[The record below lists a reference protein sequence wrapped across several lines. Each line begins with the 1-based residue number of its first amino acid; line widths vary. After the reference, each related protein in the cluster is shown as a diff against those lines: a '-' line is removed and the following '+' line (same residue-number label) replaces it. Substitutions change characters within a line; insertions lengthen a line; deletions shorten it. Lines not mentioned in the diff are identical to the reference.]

1 MNYNRKIMRLEL
13 SAEKALN
20 GGYYYAELLLPAA
33 DYEIKDAMQRT
44 RAGGR
49 ENTVEVSIL
58 ECDILPD
65 LQDIRLDTFSLDE
78 LNFLA
83 KRLASLP
90 DEELPVFYAVT
101 EQIFNDADENPV
113 SIKDLINCTYG
124 LDTVPVAHN
133 VSNLSE
139 LGRFAFENE
148 LLSDLE
154 GIPESAVP
162 FLNAEQIGRVQQK
175 NDNGVFEGR
184 LYIPTVHYD
193 RPEIYDGVTL
203 PEEEP
208 ENAAFLLKV
217 GAYPK
222 SAFFDE
228 DPALHDLC
236 LPADSDELFN
246 VTAKCGEPEINLC
259 FCYEFYSSIPQITSD
274 MFDSMEEI
282 DELNTLAQR
291 IAAMSESEQTKFKA
305 VLDAENTASI
315 HDALNAAQNLWR
327 YEFTAEPD
335 TADAFFKKYILENT
349 STEFDSRWLEN
360 LLPRN
365 EADKLLGRIG
375 AAVTD
380 YGVISARNGHLFKP
394 VPYDEPEA
402 KELKTQA
409 MTEEKLDVIE
419 ILDRRALFS
428 NGRLMPEQIPEGL
441 YAYDLRHSDDGGRF
455 CSIEPKV
462 GVNHGGTVLMRD
474 ILDFGE
480 SGYIPLDEDTEPN
493 FLGETRQY
501 RSLPRKKPRTKPCR
515 WEVCNMSISTVTTD
529 DLRHMNGKE
538 GLVLQGC
545 GGDPQEWLDGINEL
559 LTDEGILKDGSKFEN
574 ISVFQNGSLTNI
586 LFPFEDGVEIDMG
599 KLAMWR
605 LHSHEQFGGTWLSDY
620 VPNRLGGFITEHEP
634 DKIKPDCRLIGEDG
648 NIFNL
653 MGLAARTLR
662 HNGLAEQA
670 TEMAGRIHECGSY
683 DEALCIIG
691 EYVNITG
698 SEESEDEDEG
708 MGMRL

>member
-1 MNYNRKIMRLEL
+1 MNYNRKIMKLEL

-44 RAGGR
+44 RAVGR

-58 ECDILPD
+58 ECDILPE

-78 LNFLA
+78 LNFFA
-83 KRLASLP
+83 KRLSSLP
-90 DEELPVFYAVT
+90 DEERPVFYAVT
-101 EQIFNDADENPV
+101 EQIFDDADNTETPV
-113 SIKDLINCTYG
+113 SIRDLINCTYG

-175 NDNGVFEGR
+175 NDSGVFEGR

-222 SAFFDE
+222 SAFSDE

-246 VTAKCGEPEINLC
+246 VTDKCGEPEINLC

-305 VLDAENTASI
+305 VLNAEDTATLKG
-315 HDALNAAQNLWR
+315 ALDIAQNLWR

-349 STEFDSRWLEN
+349 STEFDSKWLEN

-365 EADKLLGRIG
+365 EADKLLGRLG

-419 ILDRRALFS
+419 VLDRRALFS

-455 CSIEPKV
+455 CAIEPKV

-493 FLGETRQY
+493 FLGDEMTPSEFAEEEVQDETMQ
-501 RSLPRKKPRTKPCR
+501 
-515 WEVCNMSISTVTTD
+515 M
-529 DLRHMNGKE
+529 
-538 GLVLQGC
+538 
-545 GGDPQEWLDGINEL
+545 GG
-559 LTDEGILKDGSKFEN
+559 
-574 ISVFQNGSLTNI
+574 
-586 LFPFEDGVEIDMG
+586 M
-599 KLAMWR
+599 
-605 LHSHEQFGGTWLSDY
+605 
-620 VPNRLGGFITEHEP
+620 
-634 DKIKPDCRLIGEDG
+634 
-648 NIFNL
+648 
-653 MGLAARTLR
+653 
-662 HNGLAEQA
+662 
-670 TEMAGRIHECGSY
+670 
-683 DEALCIIG
+683 
-691 EYVNITG
+691 
-698 SEESEDEDEG
+698 
-708 MGMRL
+708 

>member
-44 RAGGR
+44 RAVGR

-58 ECDILPD
+58 ECDILPE
-65 LQDIRLDTFSLDE
+65 LQDIRLDTFGIDE
-78 LNFLA
+78 LNFFA
-83 KRLASLP
+83 KRLSSLSN
-90 DEELPVFYAVT
+90 EELPVFYAVT
-101 EQIFNDADENPV
+101 EQIFGDADENENPV

-133 VSNLSE
+133 VSNLAE

-175 NDNGVFEGR
+175 NDKGIFEGN
-184 LYIPTVHYD
+184 LYIPTVHYE
-193 RPEIYDGVTL
+193 RPEIYDGKSL
-203 PEEEP
+203 PEEEA
-208 ENAAFLLKV
+208 ENSVFLLKV
-217 GAYPK
+217 GSYPK
-222 SAFFDE
+222 HSFSAGT
-228 DPALHDLC
+228 PALYDLR
-236 LPADSDELFN
+236 LPADSDKLFN
-246 VTAKCGEPEINLC
+246 ITRACGEPEINLC
-259 FCYEFYSSIPQITSD
+259 FCYEFYSSVPQITSD
-274 MFDSMEEI
+274 MFESMEEI
-282 DELNTLAQR
+282 DELNSLAQR
-291 IAAMSESEQTKFKA
+291 ITRMSEAEQVKFKA
-305 VLDAENTASI
+305 ILDAENTASV

-335 TADAFFKKYILENT
+335 TADAFFKKYIIENT

-360 LLPRN
+360 LIPRN
-365 EADKLLGRIG
+365 EADKLLGRLG

-409 MTEEKLDVIE
+409 LTEEKLDVIE
-419 ILDRRALFS
+419 VLDRRALFS
-428 NGRLMPEQIPEGL
+428 NGRLIPEQIPEGL
-441 YAYDLRHSDDGGRF
+441 YAYDLRHSDDGDRF

-493 FLGETRQY
+493 FLGET
-501 RSLPRKKPRTKPCR
+501 
-515 WEVCNMSISTVTTD
+515 MTVS
-529 DLRHMNGKE
+529 E
-538 GLVLQGC
+538 
-545 GGDPQEWLDGINEL
+545 
-559 LTDEGILKDGSKFEN
+559 F
-574 ISVFQNGSLTNI
+574 
-586 LFPFEDGVEIDMG
+586 
-599 KLAMWR
+599 
-605 LHSHEQFGGTWLSDY
+605 
-620 VPNRLGGFITEHEP
+620 
-634 DKIKPDCRLIGEDG
+634 
-648 NIFNL
+648 
-653 MGLAARTLR
+653 
-662 HNGLAEQA
+662 AEEEAQ
-670 TEMAGRIHECGSY
+670 
-683 DEALCIIG
+683 DEAMQMG
-691 EYVNITG
+691 
-698 SEESEDEDEG
+698 G
-708 MGMRL
+708 M

>member
-1 MNYNRKIMRLEL
+1 MTHNRKIMRLEL
-13 SAEKALN
+13 SAEN
-20 GGYYYAELLLPAA
+20 PVHGGYYYAELLLPAA

-44 RAGGR
+44 RAVGR

-58 ECDILPD
+58 ECDILPE

-83 KRLASLP
+83 KRLSSLP

-133 VSNLSE
+133 VSNLAE

-175 NDNGVFEGR
+175 NDNGVFEGG

-193 RPEIYDGVTL
+193 RPEVYDGKSL
-203 PEEEP
+203 PEEKAD
-208 ENAAFLLKV
+208 NSVFLLKV
-217 GAYPK
+217 GSYPK
-222 SAFFDE
+222 HSFSAGT
-228 DPALHDLC
+228 PALYDLR
-236 LPADSDELFN
+236 LPADSDKLFN
-246 VTAKCGEPEINLC
+246 ITRACGEPEINLC
-259 FCYEFYSSIPQITSD
+259 FCYEFYSSVPQITSD
-274 MFDSMEEI
+274 MFESMEEI
-282 DELNTLAQR
+282 DELNSLAQR
-291 IAAMSESEQTKFKA
+291 ITRMSETEQVKFKA

-315 HDALNAAQNLWR
+315 QDALNAAQNLWR

-335 TADAFFKKYILENT
+335 TADAFFKKYIYENT
-349 STEFDSRWLEN
+349 STEFDSKWLEN

-409 MTEEKLDVIE
+409 LTEEKLDVIE
-419 ILDRRALFS
+419 VLDRRALFS

-441 YAYDLRHSDDGGRF
+441 YAYDLRHSDDGDRF

-493 FLGETRQY
+493 FLGDEMTP
-501 RSLPRKKPRTKPCR
+501 SEFAEE
-515 WEVCNMSISTVTTD
+515 EV
-529 DLRHMNGKE
+529 
-538 GLVLQGC
+538 Q
-545 GGDPQEWLDGINEL
+545 
-559 LTDEGILKDGSKFEN
+559 
-574 ISVFQNGSLTNI
+574 
-586 LFPFEDGVEIDMG
+586 
-599 KLAMWR
+599 
-605 LHSHEQFGGTWLSDY
+605 
-620 VPNRLGGFITEHEP
+620 
-634 DKIKPDCRLIGEDG
+634 
-648 NIFNL
+648 
-653 MGLAARTLR
+653 
-662 HNGLAEQA
+662 
-670 TEMAGRIHECGSY
+670 
-683 DEALCIIG
+683 DEAMQMG
-691 EYVNITG
+691 
-698 SEESEDEDEG
+698 G
-708 MGMRL
+708 M

>member
-44 RAGGR
+44 RAVGR

-58 ECDILPD
+58 ECDILPE

-78 LNFLA
+78 LNFFA

-90 DEELPVFYAVT
+90 NEELPVFYAVT

-139 LGRFAFENE
+139 LGRFAFENG
-148 LLSDLE
+148 LLSYLDD
-154 GIPESAVP
+154 IPESAIP

-175 NDNGVFEGR
+175 NDSGVFEDR

-203 PEEEP
+203 PDEEP
-208 ENAAFLLKV
+208 SDFAIRLLVSGTPEHIKGDPVDRAIWLNLPMASDILANYAAAFN
-217 GAYPK
+217 
-222 SAFFDE
+222 E
-228 DPALHDLC
+228 
-236 LPADSDELFN
+236 ADIGDCVYYDFES
-246 VTAKCGEPEINLC
+246 V
-259 FCYEFYSSIPQITSD
+259 IPQITSE
-274 MFDSMEEI
+274 MFGSMSDVQALNKLAAEI
-282 DELNTLAQR
+282 S
-291 IAAMSESEQTKFKA
+291 IMSEAEQVKFRA
-305 VLDAENTASI
+305 VLDAENTATVK
-315 HDALNAAQNLWR
+315 DALNAAQNLWR

-380 YGVISARNGHLFKP
+380 YGVISARNGHLFEP

-409 MTEEKLDVIE
+409 LTEEKLDVIE
-419 ILDRRALFS
+419 VLDRRALFS
-428 NGRLMPEQIPEGL
+428 NGRLMSEQIPEGL
-441 YAYDLRHSDDGGRF
+441 YAYDLRHSDDSDRF

-493 FLGETRQY
+493 FLGEEMTAEEFAEEEAQDE
-501 RSLPRKKPRTKPCR
+501 T
-515 WEVCNMSISTVTTD
+515 MQ
-529 DLRHMNGKE
+529 M
-538 GLVLQGC
+538 
-545 GGDPQEWLDGINEL
+545 GGMQL
-559 LTDEGILKDGSKFEN
+559 
-574 ISVFQNGSLTNI
+574 
-586 LFPFEDGVEIDMG
+586 
-599 KLAMWR
+599 
-605 LHSHEQFGGTWLSDY
+605 
-620 VPNRLGGFITEHEP
+620 
-634 DKIKPDCRLIGEDG
+634 
-648 NIFNL
+648 
-653 MGLAARTLR
+653 
-662 HNGLAEQA
+662 
-670 TEMAGRIHECGSY
+670 
-683 DEALCIIG
+683 
-691 EYVNITG
+691 
-698 SEESEDEDEG
+698 
-708 MGMRL
+708 

>member
-1 MNYNRKIMRLEL
+1 MTYNRKIMRLEL

-44 RAGGR
+44 RAVGR

-58 ECDILPD
+58 ECDILPE

-101 EQIFNDADENPV
+101 EQIFNEADENPV
-113 SIKDLINCTYG
+113 SIKDLINCTYS

-154 GIPESAVP
+154 GIPKSAVP

-222 SAFFDE
+222 STFSDE
-228 DPALHDLC
+228 DPALHDLR

-246 VTAKCGEPEINLC
+246 VTDKCGEPEIDLC

-291 IAAMSESEQTKFKA
+291 IAAMSESEQVMFKA

-315 HDALNAAQNLWR
+315 QDAMNVAQNLWR
-327 YEFTAEPD
+327 YEFSAMPD
-335 TADAFFKKYILENT
+335 TADAFFKNYVAENADT
-349 STEFDSRWLEN
+349 RFDSRWLGG
-360 LLPRN
+360 LFARN
-365 EADKLLGRIG
+365 EGERLLGRLG
-375 AAVTD
+375 ATLTD
-380 YGVISARNGHLFKP
+380 YGVISARNGHLFEP
-394 VPYDEPEA
+394 VPYDEPEV
-402 KELKTQA
+402 KEIEEQA
-409 MTEEKLDVIE
+409 MTDEKLDVIE
-419 ILDRRALFS
+419 ILDRKALFS
-428 NGRLMPEQIPEGL
+428 NGRLMPEEIPEGL

-455 CSIEPKV
+455 CSVEPRV
-462 GVNHGGTVLMRD
+462 GVNHGGTVLLKEA
-474 ILDFGE
+474 LDFGE
-480 SGYIPLDEDTEPN
+480 CGYISLDEDTEPN
-493 FLGETRQY
+493 FLGET
-501 RSLPRKKPRTKPCR
+501 
-515 WEVCNMSISTVTTD
+515 MTVS
-529 DLRHMNGKE
+529 E
-538 GLVLQGC
+538 
-545 GGDPQEWLDGINEL
+545 
-559 LTDEGILKDGSKFEN
+559 F
-574 ISVFQNGSLTNI
+574 
-586 LFPFEDGVEIDMG
+586 
-599 KLAMWR
+599 
-605 LHSHEQFGGTWLSDY
+605 
-620 VPNRLGGFITEHEP
+620 
-634 DKIKPDCRLIGEDG
+634 
-648 NIFNL
+648 
-653 MGLAARTLR
+653 
-662 HNGLAEQA
+662 AEEEAQ
-670 TEMAGRIHECGSY
+670 
-683 DEALCIIG
+683 DEAMQMG
-691 EYVNITG
+691 
-698 SEESEDEDEG
+698 G
-708 MGMRL
+708 M

>member
-1 MNYNRKIMRLEL
+1 MTYNRKIMRLEL

-44 RAGGR
+44 RAVGR

-58 ECDILPD
+58 ECDILPE

-78 LNFLA
+78 LNFFA

-90 DEELPVFYAVT
+90 NEELPVFYAVT

-162 FLNAEQIGRVQQK
+162 FLNAEQIGIVQQK

-193 RPEIYDGVTL
+193 RPEIYDGETL

-222 SAFFDE
+222 STFSDE

-246 VTAKCGEPEINLC
+246 VTDKCGEPEINLC

-305 VLDAENTASI
+305 VLNAEDTATLKG
-315 HDALNAAQNLWR
+315 ALDIAQNLWR
-327 YEFTAEPD
+327 YEFAAEPD
-335 TADAFFKKYILENT
+335 TADTFFKDYVAENADT
-349 STEFDSRWLEN
+349 RFDNRWLGG
-360 LLPRN
+360 LFARN
-365 EADKLLGRIG
+365 EGERLLGRLG
-375 AAVTD
+375 ATLTD

-409 MTEEKLDVIE
+409 LTEEKLDVIE
-419 ILDRRALFS
+419 VLDRRALFS

-441 YAYDLRHSDDGGRF
+441 YAYDLRHSDDGDRF

-462 GVNHGGTVLMRD
+462 GVNHGGTVLLKEV
-474 ILDFGE
+474 LDFGE
-480 SGYIPLDEDTEPN
+480 QGYISLDEDTEPN
-493 FLGETRQY
+493 FLGDEMTPSEFAEEEAQDET
-501 RSLPRKKPRTKPCR
+501 
-515 WEVCNMSISTVTTD
+515 M
-529 DLRHMNGKE
+529 HM
-538 GLVLQGC
+538 
-545 GGDPQEWLDGINEL
+545 GGMQL
-559 LTDEGILKDGSKFEN
+559 
-574 ISVFQNGSLTNI
+574 
-586 LFPFEDGVEIDMG
+586 
-599 KLAMWR
+599 
-605 LHSHEQFGGTWLSDY
+605 
-620 VPNRLGGFITEHEP
+620 
-634 DKIKPDCRLIGEDG
+634 
-648 NIFNL
+648 
-653 MGLAARTLR
+653 
-662 HNGLAEQA
+662 
-670 TEMAGRIHECGSY
+670 
-683 DEALCIIG
+683 
-691 EYVNITG
+691 
-698 SEESEDEDEG
+698 
-708 MGMRL
+708 

>member
-44 RAGGR
+44 RAVGR

-58 ECDILPD
+58 ECDILPE

-78 LNFLA
+78 LNFFA

-133 VSNLSE
+133 VSNLAE

-175 NDNGVFEGR
+175 NDKGIFEGN

-193 RPEIYDGVTL
+193 RPEVYDGKSL
-203 PEEEP
+203 PEEEA
-208 ENAAFLLKV
+208 ENSVFLLKV
-217 GAYPK
+217 GSYPK
-222 SAFFDE
+222 HSFSAGT
-228 DPALHDLC
+228 PALYDLR
-236 LPADSDELFN
+236 LPANSDKLFN
-246 VTAKCGEPEINLC
+246 ITRACGEPEINLC
-259 FCYEFYSSIPQITSD
+259 FCYEFYSSVPQITSD
-274 MFDSMEEI
+274 MFESMEEI
-282 DELNTLAQR
+282 DELNSLAQR
-291 IAAMSESEQTKFKA
+291 ITRMSEAEQVKFKA
-305 VLDAENTASI
+305 ILDAENTASI
-315 HDALNAAQNLWR
+315 QDALNVAQNLWR

-349 STEFDSRWLEN
+349 STEFDSKWLEN

-375 AAVTD
+375 ATLTD

-409 MTEEKLDVIE
+409 LTEEKLDVIE
-419 ILDRRALFS
+419 VLDRRALFS

-441 YAYDLRHSDDGGRF
+441 YAYDLRHSDDGDRF

-493 FLGETRQY
+493 FLGETMTV
-501 RSLPRKKPRTKPCR
+501 SEFAEE
-515 WEVCNMSISTVTTD
+515 EVQDET
-529 DLRHMNGKE
+529 
-538 GLVLQGC
+538 LQM
-545 GGDPQEWLDGINEL
+545 GG
-559 LTDEGILKDGSKFEN
+559 
-574 ISVFQNGSLTNI
+574 
-586 LFPFEDGVEIDMG
+586 M
-599 KLAMWR
+599 
-605 LHSHEQFGGTWLSDY
+605 
-620 VPNRLGGFITEHEP
+620 
-634 DKIKPDCRLIGEDG
+634 
-648 NIFNL
+648 
-653 MGLAARTLR
+653 
-662 HNGLAEQA
+662 
-670 TEMAGRIHECGSY
+670 
-683 DEALCIIG
+683 
-691 EYVNITG
+691 
-698 SEESEDEDEG
+698 
-708 MGMRL
+708 

>member
-1 MNYNRKIMRLEL
+1 MTYNRKIMRLEL

-33 DYEIKDAMQRT
+33 DYELKDAMQRT

-58 ECDILPD
+58 ECDILPE

-90 DEELPVFYAVT
+90 NEELPVFYAVT

-154 GIPESAVP
+154 DIPESAVP

-193 RPEIYDGVTL
+193 RPEIYDGKSL
-203 PEEEP
+203 PEEEA
-208 ENAAFLLKV
+208 ENSVFLLKV
-217 GAYPK
+217 GSYPK
-222 SAFFDE
+222 HSFSAGT
-228 DPALHDLC
+228 PALYDLR
-236 LPADSDELFN
+236 LPADSDKLFN
-246 VTAKCGEPEINLC
+246 ITRACGEPEINLC
-259 FCYEFYSSIPQITSD
+259 FCYEFYSSVPQITSD
-274 MFDSMEEI
+274 MFESMEGI
-282 DELNTLAQR
+282 DELNSLAQR
-291 IAAMSESEQTKFKA
+291 ITRMSEAEQVKFKA
-305 VLDAENTASI
+305 ILDAENTASI

-327 YEFTAEPD
+327 YGFTAESHSAD
-335 TADAFFKKYILENT
+335 TFFKEYLSENT
-349 STEFDSRWLEN
+349 DTRFDNRWLGG
-360 LLPRN
+360 LFARN
-365 EADKLLGRIG
+365 EGERLLGRIG

-380 YGVISARNGHLFKP
+380 YGVISARNGHLFEP

-409 MTEEKLDVIE
+409 LTEEKLDFIE
-419 ILDRRALFS
+419 VLDRRALFS
-428 NGRLMPEQIPEGL
+428 NGRLIPEQIPEGL
-441 YAYDLRHSDDGGRF
+441 YAYDLRHSDDGDRF
-455 CSIEPKV
+455 CAIEPKV

-493 FLGETRQY
+493 FLGETMTAVEFAEEEAQ
-501 RSLPRKKPRTKPCR
+501 
-515 WEVCNMSISTVTTD
+515 
-529 DLRHMNGKE
+529 
-538 GLVLQGC
+538 
-545 GGDPQEWLDGINEL
+545 
-559 LTDEGILKDGSKFEN
+559 DE
-574 ISVFQNGSLTNI
+574 
-586 LFPFEDGVEIDMG
+586 
-599 KLAMWR
+599 AM
-605 LHSHEQFGGTWLSDY
+605 Q
-620 VPNRLGGFITEHEP
+620 LGG
-634 DKIKPDCRLIGEDG
+634 
-648 NIFNL
+648 
-653 MGLAARTLR
+653 M
-662 HNGLAEQA
+662 
-670 TEMAGRIHECGSY
+670 
-683 DEALCIIG
+683 
-691 EYVNITG
+691 
-698 SEESEDEDEG
+698 
-708 MGMRL
+708 

>member
-1 MNYNRKIMRLEL
+1 MTYNRKIMRLEL

-58 ECDILPD
+58 ECDILPE

-90 DEELPVFYAVT
+90 NEELPVFYAVT
-101 EQIFNDADENPV
+101 EQIFGDADENENPV

-133 VSNLSE
+133 VSNLAE
-139 LGRFAFENE
+139 LGRFAFEND
-148 LLSDLE
+148 LLSDLD

-175 NDNGVFEGR
+175 NDNGVFEGN

-193 RPEIYDGVTL
+193 RPEIYDGKNL
-203 PEEEP
+203 PEEEA
-208 ENAAFLLKV
+208 ENSVFLLKV
-217 GAYPK
+217 GSYPK
-222 SAFFDE
+222 HSFSAGT
-228 DPALHDLC
+228 PALYDLR
-236 LPADSDELFN
+236 LPADSDKLFN
-246 VTAKCGEPEINLC
+246 ITRACGEPEINLC
-259 FCYEFYSSIPQITSD
+259 FCYEFYSSVPQITSD
-274 MFDSMEEI
+274 IFESMEEI
-282 DELNTLAQR
+282 DELNSLAQR
-291 IAAMSESEQTKFKA
+291 ITRMSEAEQVKFKA
-305 VLDAENTASI
+305 ILDTENTASI
-315 HDALNAAQNLWR
+315 QDALNAAQNLWR

-360 LLPRN
+360 LIPRN

-375 AAVTD
+375 ASVTD
-380 YGVISARNGHLFKP
+380 YGVISARNGQLFKP

-419 ILDRRALFS
+419 VLDRRALFS

-455 CSIEPKV
+455 CAIEPKV

-480 SGYIPLDEDTEPN
+480 NGYIPMGEDTEPN
-493 FLGETRQY
+493 FLGET
-501 RSLPRKKPRTKPCR
+501 
-515 WEVCNMSISTVTTD
+515 MTVS
-529 DLRHMNGKE
+529 E
-538 GLVLQGC
+538 
-545 GGDPQEWLDGINEL
+545 
-559 LTDEGILKDGSKFEN
+559 F
-574 ISVFQNGSLTNI
+574 
-586 LFPFEDGVEIDMG
+586 
-599 KLAMWR
+599 
-605 LHSHEQFGGTWLSDY
+605 
-620 VPNRLGGFITEHEP
+620 
-634 DKIKPDCRLIGEDG
+634 
-648 NIFNL
+648 
-653 MGLAARTLR
+653 
-662 HNGLAEQA
+662 AEEEAQ
-670 TEMAGRIHECGSY
+670 
-683 DEALCIIG
+683 DEAMQMG
-691 EYVNITG
+691 
-698 SEESEDEDEG
+698 G
-708 MGMRL
+708 M

>member
-13 SAEKALN
+13 SAEN
-20 GGYYYAELLLPAA
+20 PVHGGYYYAELLLPAA

-44 RAGGR
+44 RAVGR
-49 ENTVEVSIL
+49 EITVEVSIL
-58 ECDILPD
+58 ECDILPE

-83 KRLASLP
+83 KRLSSLP
-90 DEELPVFYAVT
+90 NEELPVFYAVT
-101 EQIFNDADENPV
+101 EQIFSDADENENPV

-133 VSNLSE
+133 VSNLAE
-139 LGRFAFENE
+139 LGQFAFENE

-175 NDNGVFEGR
+175 NDKGVFAGNY
-184 LYIPTVHYD
+184 YIPTVHYE
-193 RPEIYDGVTL
+193 RPEVYDGVTL

-222 SAFFDE
+222 SAFSDE

-246 VTAKCGEPEINLC
+246 VTDKCGEPEINLC

-305 VLDAENTASI
+305 VLNAEDTATLKG
-315 HDALNAAQNLWR
+315 ALDIAQNLWR

-335 TADAFFKKYILENT
+335 TADAFFKKYIFENT
-349 STEFDSRWLEN
+349 STEFDSKWLEN

-365 EADKLLGRIG
+365 EADKLLGRLG
-375 AAVTD
+375 ATLTD

-409 MTEEKLDVIE
+409 LTEEKLDVIE
-419 ILDRRALFS
+419 VLDRRALFS

-441 YAYDLRHSDDGGRF
+441 YAYDLRHSDDGDRF

-493 FLGETRQY
+493 FLGET
-501 RSLPRKKPRTKPCR
+501 
-515 WEVCNMSISTVTTD
+515 MTVSEFAEEET
-529 DLRHMNGKE
+529 
-538 GLVLQGC
+538 Q
-545 GGDPQEWLDGINEL
+545 
-559 LTDEGILKDGSKFEN
+559 DETM
-574 ISVFQNGSLTNI
+574 QT
-586 LFPFEDGVEIDMG
+586 
-599 KLAMWR
+599 
-605 LHSHEQFGGTWLSDY
+605 
-620 VPNRLGGFITEHEP
+620 
-634 DKIKPDCRLIGEDG
+634 
-648 NIFNL
+648 
-653 MGLAARTLR
+653 
-662 HNGLAEQA
+662 
-670 TEMAGRIHECGSY
+670 
-683 DEALCIIG
+683 
-691 EYVNITG
+691 
-698 SEESEDEDEG
+698 EG
-708 MGMRL
+708 MGMGL

>member
-44 RAGGR
+44 RAVGR

-58 ECDILPD
+58 ECDILPE

-83 KRLASLP
+83 KRLVSLT
-90 DEELPVFYAVT
+90 DEEMPVFYAVT
-101 EQIFNDADENPV
+101 DEFFRAADNDGLV

-133 VSNLSE
+133 VSNLAE

-154 GIPESAVP
+154 DIPESAVP
-162 FLNAEQIGRVQQK
+162 FLNAEQIGKVQQK
-175 NDNGVFEGR
+175 NDSGVFEGR

-203 PEEEP
+203 PDEESESSDFAIRLLVSGTP
-208 ENAAFLLKV
+208 EHIKGDPVDRAIWLDLPMASDILANYAAAFN
-217 GAYPK
+217 
-222 SAFFDE
+222 E
-228 DPALHDLC
+228 
-236 LPADSDELFN
+236 ADIGDCVYYDFES
-246 VTAKCGEPEINLC
+246 V
-259 FCYEFYSSIPQITSD
+259 IPQITPEMLGSMSD
-274 MFDSMEEI
+274 VQALNKLAAEI
-282 DELNTLAQR
+282 S
-291 IAAMSESEQTKFKA
+291 IMSEAEQVKFRA
-305 VLDAENTASI
+305 VLDAENTATVK
-315 HDALNAAQNLWR
+315 DALNAAQNLWR

-394 VPYDEPEA
+394 VPYDKPEA

-419 ILDRRALFS
+419 VLDRRALFS

-441 YAYDLRHSDDGGRF
+441 YAYDLRHSDDGDRF
-455 CSIEPKV
+455 CAIEPKV

-493 FLGETRQY
+493 FLGDEMTPSEFADEEAQDET
-501 RSLPRKKPRTKPCR
+501 
-515 WEVCNMSISTVTTD
+515 
-529 DLRHMNGKE
+529 
-538 GLVLQGC
+538 LQM
-545 GGDPQEWLDGINEL
+545 GG
-559 LTDEGILKDGSKFEN
+559 
-574 ISVFQNGSLTNI
+574 
-586 LFPFEDGVEIDMG
+586 M
-599 KLAMWR
+599 
-605 LHSHEQFGGTWLSDY
+605 
-620 VPNRLGGFITEHEP
+620 
-634 DKIKPDCRLIGEDG
+634 
-648 NIFNL
+648 
-653 MGLAARTLR
+653 
-662 HNGLAEQA
+662 
-670 TEMAGRIHECGSY
+670 
-683 DEALCIIG
+683 
-691 EYVNITG
+691 
-698 SEESEDEDEG
+698 
-708 MGMRL
+708 

>member
-78 LNFLA
+78 LNFFA

-154 GIPESAVP
+154 DIPESAIP

-203 PEEEP
+203 PDEESESSDFAIRLLVSGTP
-208 ENAAFLLKV
+208 EHTIGDPEEKAMWLSLPMETDAFNRYAMV
-217 GAYPK
+217 FNEADIGDCVYYG
-222 SAFFDE
+222 FD
-228 DPALHDLC
+228 
-236 LPADSDELFN
+236 S
-246 VTAKCGEPEINLC
+246 V
-259 FCYEFYSSIPQITSD
+259 IPQITSD
-274 MFDSMEEI
+274 MFDSMRDI
-282 DELNTLAQR
+282 YTLNTLAQR
-291 IAAMSESEQTKFKA
+291 ISGMSNYEQVKFKA
-305 VLDAENTASI
+305 VLDAENMASI
-315 HDALNAAQNLWR
+315 QDALNAAQNLWR

-335 TADAFFKKYILENT
+335 TADAFFKKYIFENT
-349 STEFDSRWLEN
+349 STEFDSKWLEN

-402 KELKTQA
+402 KELKTQV

-419 ILDRRALFS
+419 VLDRRALFS

-441 YAYDLRHSDDGGRF
+441 YAYDFRHSDDGGRF
-455 CSIEPKV
+455 CAIEPKV

-480 SGYIPLDEDTEPN
+480 NGYIPLDEDTEPN
-493 FLGETRQY
+493 FLGET
-501 RSLPRKKPRTKPCR
+501 
-515 WEVCNMSISTVTTD
+515 MTVS
-529 DLRHMNGKE
+529 E
-538 GLVLQGC
+538 
-545 GGDPQEWLDGINEL
+545 
-559 LTDEGILKDGSKFEN
+559 F
-574 ISVFQNGSLTNI
+574 
-586 LFPFEDGVEIDMG
+586 
-599 KLAMWR
+599 
-605 LHSHEQFGGTWLSDY
+605 
-620 VPNRLGGFITEHEP
+620 
-634 DKIKPDCRLIGEDG
+634 
-648 NIFNL
+648 
-653 MGLAARTLR
+653 
-662 HNGLAEQA
+662 AEEEAQ
-670 TEMAGRIHECGSY
+670 
-683 DEALCIIG
+683 DEAMQMG
-691 EYVNITG
+691 
-698 SEESEDEDEG
+698 G
-708 MGMRL
+708 M

>member
-1 MNYNRKIMRLEL
+1 MTYNRKIMRLEL
-13 SAEKALN
+13 SAEN
-20 GGYYYAELLLPAA
+20 PVHGGYYYAELLLPAA
-33 DYEIKDAMQRT
+33 DYELKDAMQKT
-44 RAGGR
+44 RAVGR
-49 ENTVEVSIL
+49 ENTVEVSIP
-58 ECDILPD
+58 ECDILPE

-90 DEELPVFYAVT
+90 DAELPVFYAVT

-133 VSNLSE
+133 VSNLAE

-175 NDNGVFEGR
+175 NDNGVFEGN

-193 RPEIYDGVTL
+193 RPEIYDGKNL
-203 PEEEP
+203 PEEEA
-208 ENAAFLLKV
+208 ENSVFLLKV
-217 GAYPK
+217 GSYPK
-222 SAFFDE
+222 HSFSAGT
-228 DPALHDLC
+228 PALYDLR
-236 LPADSDELFN
+236 LPADSDKLFN
-246 VTAKCGEPEINLC
+246 ITRACGEPEINLC
-259 FCYEFYSSIPQITSD
+259 FCYEFYSSVPQITSD
-274 MFDSMEEI
+274 IFESMEEI
-282 DELNTLAQR
+282 DELNSLAQR
-291 IAAMSESEQTKFKA
+291 ITRMSEAEQVKFKA
-305 VLDAENTASI
+305 ILDTENTASI
-315 HDALNAAQNLWR
+315 QDALNAAQNLWR

-360 LLPRN
+360 LIPRN
-365 EADKLLGRIG
+365 DADKLLGRIG
-375 AAVTD
+375 ATLTD
-380 YGVISARNGHLFKP
+380 YGVISARNCHLFKP

-419 ILDRRALFS
+419 VLDRRALFS

-493 FLGETRQY
+493 FLGET
-501 RSLPRKKPRTKPCR
+501 
-515 WEVCNMSISTVTTD
+515 MTVSEFAEEEAQDET
-529 DLRHMNGKE
+529 M
-538 GLVLQGC
+538 QM
-545 GGDPQEWLDGINEL
+545 GGMQL
-559 LTDEGILKDGSKFEN
+559 
-574 ISVFQNGSLTNI
+574 
-586 LFPFEDGVEIDMG
+586 
-599 KLAMWR
+599 
-605 LHSHEQFGGTWLSDY
+605 
-620 VPNRLGGFITEHEP
+620 
-634 DKIKPDCRLIGEDG
+634 
-648 NIFNL
+648 
-653 MGLAARTLR
+653 
-662 HNGLAEQA
+662 
-670 TEMAGRIHECGSY
+670 
-683 DEALCIIG
+683 
-691 EYVNITG
+691 
-698 SEESEDEDEG
+698 
-708 MGMRL
+708 

>member
-13 SAEKALN
+13 SAEN
-20 GGYYYAELLLPAA
+20 PVHGGYYYAELLLPAA

-44 RAGGR
+44 RAVGR

-58 ECDILPD
+58 ECDILPE

-83 KRLASLP
+83 KRLVSLT
-90 DEELPVFYAVT
+90 DEEMPVFYAVT
-101 EQIFNDADENPV
+101 DEVFRAADNDGLV

-124 LDTVPVAHN
+124 LDTVPIA
-133 VSNLSE
+133 SGISGPE
-139 LGRFAFENE
+139 ALGRFAIENG
-148 LLSDLE
+148 LLSDIDD
-154 GIPESAVP
+154 IPESAIP

-175 NDNGVFEGR
+175 NDKGVFAGNY
-184 LYIPTVHYD
+184 YIPTVHYE
-193 RPEIYDGVTL
+193 RPEVYDGVTL

-222 SAFFDE
+222 SAFSDE

-246 VTAKCGEPEINLC
+246 VTDKCGEPEINLC

-305 VLDAENTASI
+305 VLNAEDTATLKG
-315 HDALNAAQNLWR
+315 ALDIAQNLWR

-365 EADKLLGRIG
+365 EADKLLGRLG
-375 AAVTD
+375 ATLTD

-409 MTEEKLDVIE
+409 MTDEKLDVIE
-419 ILDRRALFS
+419 VLDRRALFS

-441 YAYDLRHSDDGGRF
+441 YAYDLRHSDDGDRF

-480 SGYIPLDEDTEPN
+480 SGYIPLDEDPEPN
-493 FLGETRQY
+493 FLGDEMTPSEFAEEEAQDETMQ
-501 RSLPRKKPRTKPCR
+501 
-515 WEVCNMSISTVTTD
+515 M
-529 DLRHMNGKE
+529 
-538 GLVLQGC
+538 
-545 GGDPQEWLDGINEL
+545 GG
-559 LTDEGILKDGSKFEN
+559 
-574 ISVFQNGSLTNI
+574 
-586 LFPFEDGVEIDMG
+586 M
-599 KLAMWR
+599 
-605 LHSHEQFGGTWLSDY
+605 
-620 VPNRLGGFITEHEP
+620 
-634 DKIKPDCRLIGEDG
+634 
-648 NIFNL
+648 
-653 MGLAARTLR
+653 
-662 HNGLAEQA
+662 
-670 TEMAGRIHECGSY
+670 
-683 DEALCIIG
+683 
-691 EYVNITG
+691 
-698 SEESEDEDEG
+698 
-708 MGMRL
+708 

>member
-1 MNYNRKIMRLEL
+1 MTYNRKIMRLEL

-20 GGYYYAELLLPAA
+20 GGYYYSELLLPAA

-44 RAGGR
+44 RAVGR

-58 ECDILPD
+58 ECDILPE

-83 KRLASLP
+83 KRLVSLT
-90 DEELPVFYAVT
+90 DEEMPVFYAVT
-101 EQIFNDADENPV
+101 DEVFRAADNDGLV

-124 LDTVPVAHN
+124 LDTVPIA
-133 VSNLSE
+133 SGISGPE
-139 LGRFAFENE
+139 ALGRFAIENG
-148 LLSDLE
+148 LLSDIDD
-154 GIPESAVP
+154 IPESAIP

-175 NDNGVFEGR
+175 NDKGVFAGNY
-184 LYIPTVHYD
+184 YIPTVHYE
-193 RPEIYDGVTL
+193 RPEVYDGVTL

-222 SAFFDE
+222 SAFSDE

-246 VTAKCGEPEINLC
+246 VTDKCGEPEINLC

-305 VLDAENTASI
+305 VLNAEDTATLKG
-315 HDALNAAQNLWR
+315 ALDIAQNLWR

-335 TADAFFKKYILENT
+335 TADAFFKKYIFENT

-375 AAVTD
+375 ATLTD

-419 ILDRRALFS
+419 VLDRRALFS

-441 YAYDLRHSDDGGRF
+441 YAYDLRHSDVGDRF

-493 FLGETRQY
+493 FLGET
-501 RSLPRKKPRTKPCR
+501 
-515 WEVCNMSISTVTTD
+515 MTVSEFAEEEIQD
-529 DLRHMNGKE
+529 ESM
-538 GLVLQGC
+538 QM
-545 GGDPQEWLDGINEL
+545 GG
-559 LTDEGILKDGSKFEN
+559 
-574 ISVFQNGSLTNI
+574 
-586 LFPFEDGVEIDMG
+586 M
-599 KLAMWR
+599 
-605 LHSHEQFGGTWLSDY
+605 
-620 VPNRLGGFITEHEP
+620 
-634 DKIKPDCRLIGEDG
+634 
-648 NIFNL
+648 
-653 MGLAARTLR
+653 
-662 HNGLAEQA
+662 
-670 TEMAGRIHECGSY
+670 
-683 DEALCIIG
+683 
-691 EYVNITG
+691 
-698 SEESEDEDEG
+698 
-708 MGMRL
+708 